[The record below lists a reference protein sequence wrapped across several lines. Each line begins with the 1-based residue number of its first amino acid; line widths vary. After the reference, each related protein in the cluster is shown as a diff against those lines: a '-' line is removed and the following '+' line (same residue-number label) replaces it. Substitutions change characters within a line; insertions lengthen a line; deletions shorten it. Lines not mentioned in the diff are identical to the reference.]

1 MKSTGMPFARPS
13 AGKRVLHGLAVL
25 FFAIGGLIPV
35 MPQSQASAQAMAAAK
50 HAAAKAAA
58 RQGARRGVAT
68 ARTSRTA
75 RADPQPDLCRA
86 TRNKCLGI
94 ARERAAYRLLV
105 GRYPS
110 ARIQSETF
118 LRNRDGSL
126 ARDPVTGKARRID
139 FVLFFDGGAVKRF
152 EITSQRSDKRA
163 QFAQERRI
171 ITYRRNGQR
180 RTDRLYVL
188 NRATSR
194 LVPIGEGT
202 TEILRFN

>member
-1 MKSTGMPFARPS
+1 MPLARTS
-13 AGKRVLHGLAVL
+13 VGKRVLHGLAVL
-25 FFAIGGLIPV
+25 CLAVGVVVPV
-35 MPQSQASAQAMAAAK
+35 MPQSQATAQAMAAAK
-50 HAAAKAAA
+50 NAAAKAAA

-68 ARTSRTA
+68 ARAGRAA
-75 RADPQPDLCRA
+75 RADRQPDLCRA

-94 ARERAAYRLLV
+94 ARERSAYRILAD
-105 GRYPS
+105 RYPS

-171 ITYRRNGQR
+171 ITYRRDGQR
-180 RTDRLYVL
+180 RTDRVYVFD
-188 NRATSR
+188 RETRR

-202 TEILRFN
+202 TEIMRFN